1 MLDLAK
7 KRRRL
12 IYLGIIFICFSSLA
26 LSVSG
31 LFRFTTYVKKEEKP
45 MLKEIIDEDSKR
57 KQRLTQSPG
66 TNDIT
71 QEIYGLYLPGYDGN
85 GKEIS
90 VIRGAYTVFLDN
102 RIYRITRPEIEFTG
116 DNNDKENNQPTNVII
131 TSDFGEI
138 DKTNNKGFLYGN
150 VITRLGE
157 DLNIYTDDLQYLPYN
172 KAVNSDGSVTV
183 KGKQMK
189 ITGTGFEI
197 SLSDAKASIKNDPE
211 MEIRSSKD
219 DLFLF
224 SDQAAVTNRSTA
236 ASIFIRASGEL
247 VFENKKKLAT
257 FYDNVR
263 ISKGKSTIF
272 ANKLEVPFDS
282 KIESLQK
289 VIASGNVMASDG
301 EKNAKGERLT
311 WDSEKE
317 IAILEDEPV
326 AEFFDSRVSITAST
340 IKFSKAQG
348 RMDVPVSGQLAT
360 VANIKTDNQ
369 DKKDVNKKAKSIFVS
384 YGKNTTYENIT
395 INWKGKMSYEQNT
408 NQAVFEDDVV
418 VNKGGMKL
426 YCGRLL
432 VSFDDEN
439 DSLKYMEA
447 TKDIHLI
454 QRKDDSFR
462 EARGDKLVWAST
474 RNYVELFG
482 NPLASVSDGDKQI
495 SAPKITF
502 SEDESKVL
510 AEGKGNLLAKSDSKK
525 EDETAEFIEINWNK
539 EMIYNGSNQT
549 ANFYEMIK
557 VTKGKEKLDCDRLD
571 VFFDDKDKIKKI
583 TAFGNVYI
591 ASPDSDNTEG
601 LGSLLVWDLTDDLAE
616 LTGNPLAE
624 LRRSG
629 ARTFSE
635 KIYFD
640 IRSKRVHWEGR
651 PHWKIIGALK

>member
-462 EARGDKLVWAST
+462 EARGTNLYGLPQEIMSSCSET
-474 RNYVELFG
+474 RL
-482 NPLASVSDGDKQI
+482 PQ
-495 SAPKITF
+495 
-502 SEDESKVL
+502 
-510 AEGKGNLLAKSDSKK
+510 
-525 EDETAEFIEINWNK
+525 
-539 EMIYNGSNQT
+539 
-549 ANFYEMIK
+549 
-557 VTKGKEKLDCDRLD
+557 
-571 VFFDDKDKIKKI
+571 
-583 TAFGNVYI
+583 
-591 ASPDSDNTEG
+591 
-601 LGSLLVWDLTDDLAE
+601 
-616 LTGNPLAE
+616 
-624 LRRSG
+624 
-629 ARTFSE
+629 
-635 KIYFD
+635 
-640 IRSKRVHWEGR
+640 
-651 PHWKIIGALK
+651 